1 MPSSS
6 RGAPCGVSPAL
17 EVSAIHHPWKKF
29 HEGEKKAGK
38 VSGRLNND
46 FNFPG
51 IINYRPM
58 SALITDIKLKRVE
71 PD

>member
-1 MPSSS
+1 MPSTI
-6 RGAPCGVSPAL
+6 GDLCVVSPAL

-29 HEGEKKAGK
+29 HEGEKAGK